1 MALNADVR
9 LKRTQ
14 RGQSEVRQKSHTL
27 TQNERLILVLVDGVT
42 PVDQMPRKLRGLTER
57 RFKLAL
63 ADLKAKG
70 LVEETASASA
80 SVEAPDVLE
89 RENVES
95 FVRQDALDPIT
106 ISSLTL
112 QPQNWVPKSKMVE
125 EPKVG
130 DKADDEQTGGVDFY
144 LPLEPQAPTVNATPV
159 FQVASAPNLITV
171 NGADQRAATSAAS
184 VKRARR
190 SRKIQIGYALLFAGL
205 LCAALVF
212 VLLQSR

>member
-1 MALNADVR
+1 MALNTNAR
-9 LKRTQ
+9 LIRTQ
-14 RGQSEVRQKSHTL
+14 RGQGEVRQKSHTL
-27 TQNERLILVLVDGVT
+27 TQTERLILVLVDGIT
-42 PVDQMPRKLRGLTER
+42 PIDQIPRKLRGLTER

-70 LVEETASASA
+70 LVEEAASA
-80 SVEAPDVLE
+80 SVDGADVLE
-89 RENVES
+89 RGAVES

-112 QPQNWVPKSKMVE
+112 QPQNWVPKPKLVG
-125 EPKVG
+125 EPKAA

-144 LPLEPQAPTVNATPV
+144 LPLEPQAPIVTATPV

-171 NGADQRAATSAAS
+171 NGADQRAVTSAAS

>member
-1 MALNADVR
+1 MALNTNAR
-9 LKRTQ
+9 LIRTQ
-14 RGQSEVRQKSHTL
+14 RGQGEVRQKSHTL
-27 TQNERLILVLVDGVT
+27 TQTERLILVLVDGIT
-42 PVDQMPRKLRGLTER
+42 PIDQIPRKLRGLTER